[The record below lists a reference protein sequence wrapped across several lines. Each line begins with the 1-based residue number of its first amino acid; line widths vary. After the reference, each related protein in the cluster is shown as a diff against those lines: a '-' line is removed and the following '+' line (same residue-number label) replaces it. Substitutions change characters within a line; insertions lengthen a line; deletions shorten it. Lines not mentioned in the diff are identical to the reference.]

1 LTWSRGSGHLPACCS
16 LFEVDQV
23 ADPTEPSII
32 RLPPEIHDD
41 EAFQRKYLIE
51 RELGVGGAGVVVCAR
66 HRELDERVAIKFLLP
81 GKTNPD
87 AVGRFRREARAA
99 NRVKDEHVVR
109 IIDVSTTSTGV
120 PYVVMEY
127 LDGIDL
133 ERMLLQSPERQLPVA
148 DAIEFI
154 LQACEAL
161 AECHK
166 SGIVHRDLKPSNL
179 FCVQGTD
186 GAPLIKLLD
195 FGISKLSSTT
205 VDGVMTAEHLIMGSP
220 RYMSPEQFASASD
233 VDHRTDIW
241 ALGVI
246 LYELVTGEVP
256 FADSTLLRIWDKVRT
271 ATPPPLEELRRDA
284 PAALNPV
291 LDKCLAKQPE
301 DRYQTV
307 AAFAKAL
314 SPFAAERGRNSVAR
328 VVRIADSERN
338 GGTSPVPLP
347 RIEDAPS
354 DAPTIV
360 SAGGEA
366 LAPRARRRVVIP
378 MAALGGAAL
387 AAALTLWPATRETPT
402 ASTAPSVAKAA
413 ESAPKAQNQAV
424 VVPLVSAELATPEGP
439 PTSTVSAIAPVEPS
453 SPPIPATPEPPARR
467 SSAPIALPSAT
478 AESIAST
485 PPSIEPVASVSA
497 APPLPS
503 ATAFV
508 TPERSSAPVSSA
520 RTRAPEYLMD
530 IVERRRPQS
539 KGGKP

>member
-1 LTWSRGSGHLPACCS
+1 VA
-16 LFEVDQV
+16 QV

-161 AECHK
+161 AECHR

-205 VDGVMTAEHLIMGSP
+205 IDGVMTAEHLIMGSP

-241 ALGVI
+241 ALGII

-271 ATPPPLEELRRDA
+271 AAPRPLEELRRDA

-301 DRYQTV
+301 DRFQTV
-307 AAFAKAL
+307 AAFATAL
-314 SPFAAERGRNSVAR
+314 APFAPERGRASVAR
-328 VVRIADSERN
+328 VVRISDSERN
-338 GGTSPVPLP
+338 GGTSPVSLP

-366 LAPRARRRVVIP
+366 PVPHARRRAVIP
-378 MAALGGAAL
+378 LAALGGVVF
-387 AAALTLWPATRETPT
+387 AAALTLWPAGRETPT
-402 ASTAPSVAKAA
+402 VATSPSVAKAV
-413 ESAPKAQNQAV
+413 EPVQKVENQALIL
-424 VVPLVSAELATPEGP
+424 PLASAELSIPEDP
-439 PTSTVSAIAPVEPS
+439 PPSTSASSSAPVAAPRR
-453 SPPIPATPEPPARR
+453 PILATPEPPARR
-467 SSAPIALPSAT
+467 STQSVAPPSAA
-478 AESIAST
+478 AESLVP
-485 PPSIEPVASVSA
+485 PPSPASVEPAASASA
-497 APPLPS
+497 APSLPS

-508 TPERSSAPVSSA
+508 TPERSSAPVGSA
-520 RTRAPEYLMD
+520 RARTPEYLMD

>member
-1 LTWSRGSGHLPACCS
+1 
-16 LFEVDQV
+16 V

-81 GKTNPD
+81 GKSNPD

-127 LDGIDL
+127 LDGVDL

-161 AECHK
+161 AECHR

-179 FCVQGTD
+179 FCVQGPD
-186 GAPLIKLLD
+186 GVPLIKLLD

-241 ALGVI
+241 ALGII
-246 LYELVTGEVP
+246 LYELVTGEAP

-284 PAALNPV
+284 PKALSRV
-291 LDKCLAKQPE
+291 LEKCLAKQPE

-307 AAFAKAL
+307 AEFAKAL
-314 SPFAAERGRNSVAR
+314 APFANERARTSVAR
-328 VVRIADSERN
+328 IARTVDSERTE
-338 GGTSPVPLP
+338 GASPASLP

-360 SAGGEA
+360 SAGGA
-366 LAPRARRRVVIP
+366 AIPRRQPRRTVIP
-378 MAALGGAAL
+378 IAALGAVVV
-387 AAALTLWPATRETPT
+387 AAALTLWPTKRAAPPAVTAVPSSAATSE
-402 ASTAPSVAKAA
+402 V
-413 ESAPKAQNQAV
+413 PKKVEKEAV
-424 VVPLVSAELATPEGP
+424 VVPLPSVELPSPADPPPASAKDMAP
-439 PTSTVSAIAPVEPS
+439 IAAPS
-453 SPPIPATPEPPARR
+453 PRALSTPEPRARSVSDPVA
-467 SSAPIALPSAT
+467 SSSPILGPIASPSPLPSAEP
-478 AESIAST
+478 AASAST
-485 PPSIEPVASVSA
+485 

-503 ATAFV
+503 AVVAV
-508 TPERSSAPVSSA
+508 TPEPSPAKATSA
-520 RTRAPEYLMD
+520 RARGPEYLMD